1 MRFESKAADAA
12 KTGSANSELAGGAEN
27 GTDVWTIGGKSLRSR
42 FFLGTGRFPSPA
54 VMLQALRASGAEV
67 VTFAVRRV
75 NLDEVADDSILQH
88 LEEGALTYLPN
99 TSGASNADEA
109 VRIAR
114 LARAAGLGDWIKVEI
129 SADART
135 LLPDPI
141 ETLRATERLAA
152 EGFTVL
158 PYTSD
163 DPILCRRLAEAGA
176 AAVMPGGAPIGTGLG
191 ILNPYLL
198 GLIAEQSP
206 VPVIVDAG
214 LGSAKDAVLAME
226 LGASGV
232 LANTPVAKAGDPVA
246 MAEAMALAIRA
257 GRLARLAGRIPELPF
272 ASASS
277 AEAGKL
283 FRLRD
288 GTGASREESAA
299 RTAGAGQ
306 AGSTVGRAVNSTVS
320 SASAEPA
327 ALPTEAAV
335 LSSRTESAVRSAS
348 AVLAVR
354 SSKPSA
360 ASVPSEA
367 ASGASLARA
376 VSTAKEAGR

>member
-1 MRFESKAADAA
+1 MRFESNAADAA
-12 KTGSANSELAGGAEN
+12 KTGSGSGGLAGGTGN
-27 GTDVWTIGGKSLRSR
+27 GTDVWTIGGKTLRSR

-75 NLDEVADDSILQH
+75 NLEEVADDSILQH

-99 TSGASNADEA
+99 TSGAGNADEA

-114 LARAAGLGDWIKVEI
+114 LARAAGLGNWIKVEI

-232 LANTPVAKAGDPVA
+232 LANTPVAKACDPVA

-257 GRLARLAGRIPELPF
+257 GRLARLAGRIPELPY

-283 FRLRD
+283 FTFRD
-288 GTGASREESAA
+288 GTDAGQAAAAAGTAGASR
-299 RTAGAGQ
+299 AGADGGD
-306 AGSTVGRAVNSTVS
+306 AA
-320 SASAEPA
+320 AAPAPAE
-327 ALPTEAAV
+327 LSTEAAAIP
-335 LSSRTESAVRSAS
+335 LGMAGGTSIASARSA
-348 AVLAVR
+348 
-354 SSKPSA
+354 
-360 ASVPSEA
+360 
-367 ASGASLARA
+367 
-376 VSTAKEAGR
+376 TKEAGR